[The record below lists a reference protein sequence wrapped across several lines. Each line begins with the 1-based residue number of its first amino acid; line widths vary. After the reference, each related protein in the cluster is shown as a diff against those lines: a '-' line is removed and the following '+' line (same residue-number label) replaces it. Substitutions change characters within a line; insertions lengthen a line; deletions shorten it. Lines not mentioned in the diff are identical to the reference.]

1 MAFLDDFKTEQERIK
16 PVVILWL
23 KRLYVLAGN
32 FYVWFWLIRELF
44 CRKSASF
51 ENYIMWAFLSFGFYW
66 FILGHTEIFFKTNK
80 DKK

>member
-1 MAFLDDFKTEQERIK
+1 MAYIDDFKKEQERIK
-16 PVVILWL
+16 PIIVLSM

-32 FYVWFWLIRELF
+32 FYAWFWLIRELF

-51 ENYIMWAFLSFGFYW
+51 EDYVMWIFLTFGFYW
-66 FILGHTEIFFKTNK
+66 FILEHPEIFIKINK